1 LRAKCL
7 VRQQAYCGALEPQIC
22 TVIAM
27 NNETRLPRARARRL
41 TIDNLFVGLRPEAP
55 NRLSSDT
62 LHPLVYKVMPGLALW
77 VVLAAW
83 GFFADRGYIFL
94 ALSVVTWLVTV
105 GVVLPTALA
114 WIGRRD
120 PRRGRQ
126 SASFRDWVH
135 GDFALSEERIKGSLA
150 ATQIFLPLM
159 AVAIGMTLFAIVR
172 DIVVG

>member
-27 NNETRLPRARARRL
+27 NNETDHQ
-41 TIDNLFVGLRPEAP
+41 TEEP
-55 NRLSSDT
+55 NRLPSDT

-77 VVLAAW
+77 
-83 GFFADRGYIFL
+83 
-94 ALSVVTWLVTV
+94 
-105 GVVLPTALA
+105 VVLPTALA

>member
-27 NNETRLPRARARRL
+27 NNETDHQ
-41 TIDNLFVGLRPEAP
+41 TEEP

>member
-1 LRAKCL
+1 MRAKCL

-27 NNETRLPRARARRL
+27 NNETDHQ
-41 TIDNLFVGLRPEAP
+41 TEEP
-55 NRLSSDT
+55 NRLPSDT

-126 SASFRDWVH
+126 SASFRDWFH